1 MHVSNKKKETRKKK
15 AERDIRFASLFDEND
30 LEDDDDDEEDY
41 YYYYS

>member
-1 MHVSNKKKETRKKK
+1 MFQTKKKRHAKKK
-15 AERDIRFASLFDEND
+15 QRESIRFASLFDEND